1 MIQKIQSWGRKTH
14 FMSKVFKSKNCRQ
27 LEPNGYNSGT
37 KDIRLENR
45 EQRKQSELFKLV
57 S

>member
-1 MIQKIQSWGRKTH
+1 
-14 FMSKVFKSKNCRQ
+14 MSKVFKSKNCRQ
-27 LEPNGYNSGT
+27 LEPNGYNSGP